1 MAWTHGVE
9 HADGVLVGGG
19 VEVARR
25 LQEVAFTVVDARLER
40 CVYDDDRVVL
50 RTPDAEVAR
59 RVAGEVQELD
69 PPVGPQPQGLTA
81 AQAHV
86 HGGVAAELRADPVS
100 GLLVGTEAVGLG
112 PEVDLRHHPP
122 GALHPRP
129 VGLAAGEPQG
139 RIHLLEGAVA
149 AAVVDVGVAYD
160 PLVHVLDDE
169 PDLPQVGDDDLPR
182 RPREARVDEDRT
194 PLPDEQVLA
203 HEPLPEVRLDAVYP
217 RQYLHPIL
225 LRRRWW
231 HHITTLR
238 VPRNDAGIVVVCAR
252 QERRPDHHVS
262 VPSSDHRRPTL
273 GAGWT
278 LRPFRVHAGA
288 AARNAWRGRSKLPA
302 GSGFRRAR
310 RGPAP
315 AADRA

>member
-9 HADGVLVGGG
+9 LADGVLVGGG

-50 RTPDAEVAR
+50 RIPDAEVAR

-100 GLLVGTEAVGLG
+100 GLLVGTEAIGLG

-122 GALHPRP
+122 GALHPGP
-129 VGLAAGEPQG
+129 VGLAAGEPKL
-139 RIHLLEGAVA
+139 RVHLLEGAVA

-160 PLVHVLDDE
+160 YLVHVLDAE
-169 PDLPQVGDDDLPR
+169 PDLSQVRDDDLLG
-182 RPREARVDEDRT
+182 RPCEARVDEDRS
-194 PLPDEQVLA
+194 L
-203 HEPLPEVRLDAVYP
+203 LPEVCLDAVYP
-217 RQYLHPIL
+217 RKYLHPPRKTL
-225 LRRRWW
+225 VAPHYYPPCPAQRRQD
-231 HHITTLR
+231 R
-238 VPRNDAGIVVVCAR
+238 VRLCSRGEEDQPPCICPII
-252 QERRPDHHVS
+252 RP
-262 VPSSDHRRPTL
+262 
-273 GAGWT
+273 
-278 LRPFRVHAGA
+278 
-288 AARNAWRGRSKLPA
+288 LPA
-302 GSGFRRAR
+302 LAGRWTNATSRRTSRWSVCSRCRAR
-310 RGPAP
+310 ASEASCRIWVPKGWPKTHSCRRSSQHTRSGPAG
-315 AADRA
+315 